1 MKIRMDLRL
10 CTDEGERFFGEGPY
24 RLLLGVEEL
33 GSLRAAAKRMG
44 MAYTKAFVIIKRA
57 EAEFGFALT
66 RRTIGGKGGGSSRL
80 TDDAKELIKR
90 YEAYR
95 AACAAMADS
104 LYLEYFQDFRPQQ
117 SAAHLQQ
124 ADGQDHLA

>member
-1 MKIRMDLRL
+1 MKIRMELRF

-24 RLLLGVEEL
+24 RLLVGIEEL

-44 MAYTKAFVIIKRA
+44 MAYTKAFAILKRA

-66 RRTIGGKGGGSSRL
+66 RRTIGGKGGGSSSL

-104 LYLEYFQDFRPQQ
+104 LYEEYFHSFRPQQ
-117 SAAHLQQ
+117 SAAHRQQ
-124 ADGQDHLA
+124 TGGQDHPA

>member
-1 MKIRMDLRL
+1 MKIRMELRF

-24 RLLLGVEEL
+24 RLLAGIAQR
-33 GSLRAAAKRMG
+33 GSLRAAAKEMG
-44 MAYTKAFVIIKRA
+44 MAYTKAFAILKRA
-57 EAEFGFALT
+57 EAQFGFALT

-80 TDDAKELIKR
+80 TDEAKELMKR

-104 LYLEYFQDFRPQQ
+104 LYLDYFQDFRPQQ
-117 SAAHLQQ
+117 SAAHRQQ
-124 ADGQDHLA
+124 TGGQDHPA

>member
-1 MKIRMDLRL
+1 MKIRMELRF

-24 RLLLGVEEL
+24 RLLVGIEEL

-44 MAYTKAFVIIKRA
+44 MAYTKAFAIIKRA

-66 RRTIGGKGGGSSRL
+66 RRTIGGKGGGSSSL

-104 LYLEYFQDFRPQQ
+104 LYEEYFHSFRPQQ
-117 SAAHLQQ
+117 SATHRQQ
-124 ADGQDHLA
+124 TGGQDHPA

>member
-1 MKIRMDLRL
+1 MKIRMELRF

-24 RLLLGVEEL
+24 RLLVGIEEL

-44 MAYTKAFVIIKRA
+44 MAYTKAFAILKRA

-104 LYLEYFQDFRPQQ
+104 LYEEYFHSFRPQQ
-117 SAAHLQQ
+117 PAAHRQQ
-124 ADGQDHLA
+124 TGGQDHPA

>member
-1 MKIRMDLRL
+1 MKIRMELRF
-10 CTDEGERFFGEGPY
+10 CTDKGERFFGEGPY
-24 RLLLGVEEL
+24 RLLVGIEEL

-44 MAYTKAFVIIKRA
+44 MAYTKAFAILKRA

-104 LYLEYFQDFRPQQ
+104 LYEEYFHSFRPQQ
-117 SAAHLQQ
+117 SAAHRQQ
-124 ADGQDHLA
+124 TGG